1 MQKVQTERYIQ
12 HRQKEIQ
19 IYRTVMSRDDNPKNG
34 SPGGDRV
41 LIDRQIERKIYRPTI
56 LKCSEITTQKGKHI
70 RREQIDIQIGKIIY
84 IKRKIDRPT
93 VLKCPDMT
101 TQTGKPMRG
110 VLEQC
115 SICLI
120 TVTSCRFNNKLKLN
134 NKISV
139 HERLML
145 FCVQTLKLWL
155 RNIFLNKNSKRWPRF
170 AKFRKSGHT

>member
-19 IYRTVMSRDDNPKNG
+19 TYRTVMSRDDNHKNG

-41 LIDRQIERKIYRPTI
+41 LIDRQIERKIYRPSI
-56 LKCSEITTQKGKHI
+56 LKCPEITTQKGKHI
-70 RREQIDIQIGKIIY
+70 RREQIDRYIELGRIIY
-84 IKRKIDRPT
+84 INRKIDRPT
-93 VLKCPDMT
+93 VLKCPEMT

-120 TVTSCRFNNKLKLN
+120 TVTSCRFNNKLKN
-134 NKISV
+134 EN
-139 HERLML
+139 
-145 FCVQTLKLWL
+145 
-155 RNIFLNKNSKRWPRF
+155 
-170 AKFRKSGHT
+170 